1 MNYPSDIAFSDSVKR
16 VQAARGSREAY
27 ARVEQRGWQTTVTA
41 ELAAFIADMDSFYLA
56 TASASG
62 QPYIQHRG
70 GPRGFLHV
78 IDDRTLGFAD
88 FSGNRQYITTGNLA
102 ENDQAFIFLMDYY
115 NRRRIKLW
123 GHARIVNDDDALLA
137 SLAPQDYKARVEQ
150 AVLFSI
156 ATWDVN
162 CPQHIPEKVP
172 APLVAQ
178 AFAQYE
184 DRIAALQREI
194 DALRMTAP

>member
-27 ARVEQRGWQTTVTA
+27 ARVEQRGWQRTVTA

-70 GPRGFLHV
+70 GPRGFLRV

-102 ENDQAFIFLMDYY
+102 ENSQAFIFLMDYY

-123 GHARIVNDDDALLA
+123 GHARVVSDDDALLA

-172 APLVAQ
+172 AALVAQ

-184 DRIAALQREI
+184 DRIATLQTEI
-194 DALRMTAP
+194 DRLRMASS

>member
-88 FSGNRQYITTGNLA
+88 FSGNRQYITTGNLT
-102 ENDQAFIFLMDYY
+102 ENSQAFIFLMDYY